1 MRRSGSLQAILVI
14 AGAAAVWSAGLAAPA
29 AAAPRAP
36 QAVSGPALYG
46 FGTNQLGELG
56 NGTQSSTPSLSPV
69 RASGPPG
76 TIKQLTTGF
85 HSAGALLTD
94 GTVWTWGQN
103 YYHQLGYNS
112 ANTVVTVPTQV
123 PGLSGITQIDLS
135 SEGNGYAVG
144 PGGNVWAWGANNS
157 GQLGNGGTSPSN
169 TPVLVP
175 GLSGVTQISA
185 GPYYVLALKSDGTV
199 WAWGANN
206 DGSLGDGTTT
216 TRPRPQRV
224 PGLTGITQV
233 VAEGVSFAV
242 RSDGTLFSWGL
253 NNLGQLGNGTTGMN
267 TASPAA
273 VPGLTGVTQVAS
285 SGASALAIAGTA
297 ERVWAWGGNSCFELG
312 DGSNSDRNTP
322 ELIGLVGVSQ
332 VMTGIAGILIVSS
345 AAIRYDGTLWT
356 WGCNGLGQLAN
367 GTVLATHTPTLVTSL
382 THVSQFAFG
391 DDSPNVLF
399 NVGAYALAVGTL
411 PATVPNL
418 SGDTTAQAG
427 QVLQAAG
434 LVLGTVSSV
443 IDYTCN
449 NIGAVTSQ
457 NPPAGTSVNPGTAVS
472 ITIGKAPP
480 PPHQCP

>member
-1 MRRSGSLQAILVI
+1 MRAILVT
-14 AGAAAVWSAGLAAPA
+14 AGVAAVSSAGLAAPA
-29 AAAPRAP
+29 AAAPLAL

-56 NGTQSSTPSLSPV
+56 NGTTSSTPSLSPV

-76 TIKQLTTGF
+76 VIKQLTTGF

-112 ANTVVTVPTQV
+112 ADAVVAVPTQV
-123 PGLSGITQIDLS
+123 PGLSSITQIDLS

-144 PGGNVWAWGANNS
+144 SGGNVWAWGGNS
-157 GQLGNGGTSPSN
+157 YGQLGNGSTSPSN

-199 WAWGANN
+199 WAWGANY

-233 VAEGVSFAV
+233 VSEGVSFAV

-253 NNLGQLGNGTTGMN
+253 NSLGQLGNGTTGTN

-273 VPGLTGVTQVAS
+273 VQGLTGVTQVAS

-297 ERVWAWGGNSCFELG
+297 ERVWAWGGNSCGELG
-312 DGSNSDRNTP
+312 DGSLNDRNTP
-322 ELIGLVGVSQ
+322 ELIGLVGASQ
-332 VMTGIAGILIVSS
+332 VIEGIAGILIVSS
-345 AAIRYDGTLWT
+345 AVIRYDGTLWT

-367 GTVLATHTPTLVTSL
+367 GTTLATRTPTLVTSL

-427 QVLQAAG
+427 QALQAAG
-434 LVLGTVSSV
+434 LVLGAVSSV
-443 IDYTCN
+443 VDYSCN
-449 NIGAVTSQ
+449 NLGTVTSQ
-457 NPPAGTSVNPGTAVS
+457 NPPAGTSVNAGTSVS

-480 PPHQCP
+480 SPYQCP